1 MARTLLVRGMVVG
14 VFAGLAAFVFA
25 LAFGEPQVAAAIRI
39 EEAHAAAGDAGPE
52 PVSRLAQS
60 TIGLALATV
69 VLGAAV
75 GGVFG
80 LVFGFVHGRLG
91 PVGARGTALGVALTG
106 FVAGTL
112 VPFLKYPANPP
123 GVESTLAMGERTG
136 LFFLMLL
143 IAVLAAVGALIAGR
157 SLVARWGGWNATIA
171 AVVGFAVVAGLA
183 VAVLPD
189 APAHMGDFPADLL
202 WRFRISSLGTQL
214 VLWIALGLLFGGLTA
229 RAERRDAPA
238 ERTLDPVA

>member
-14 VFAGLAAFVFA
+14 VLAGLAAFVFA

-39 EEAHAAAGDAGPE
+39 EQAHTGDAGPE

-60 TIGLALATV
+60 TVGLALATV
-69 VLGAAV
+69 VFGAAV

-80 LVFGFVHGRLG
+80 LVFGFVHGRVG
-91 PVGARGTALGVALTG
+91 PVGARAAALGVAATG
-106 FVAGTL
+106 FVTGTL

-136 LFFLMLL
+136 LFVLVLF
-143 IAVLAAVGALIAGR
+143 IAVLGAVGAVIAGS
-157 SLVARWGGWNATIA
+157 SLVARLGSWNGTIA
-171 AVVGFAVVAGLA
+171 AAAGYVAVVGLA
-183 VAVLPD
+183 VALLPG
-189 APAHMGDFPADLL
+189 APAHMGDFPAELL

-214 VLWIALGLLFGGLTA
+214 VMWAALGLLFGWFTA
-229 RAERRDAPA
+229 RAEHRAAPA
-238 ERTLDPVA
+238 ERSLDPVA